1 MSTSI
6 GNKGLKELPMIE
18 INLEKIRHNVKVVG
32 ELCYKVGIEPV
43 GITKVSN
50 GSVEIAQA
58 LLDGGVNIIGDSRLK
73 NLKRYFNLDAKK
85 MLIRL
90 PMISEVKDL
99 VQYADISLNSE
110 IKVIRKIS
118 EEAKMINKVHEIIL
132 MIEVGD
138 LREGIYDRNEI
149 MEIVRET
156 LELEGV
162 KLVGIGTNLNCF
174 GSIKPSK
181 ENLGIL
187 IDIKNEIK
195 KEFGVELETV
205 SGGNSGSLAL
215 VLNGEMPKGV
225 NQIRIGTAFLLGL
238 IEVNLPRITNTY
250 DDAFKLF
257 AEIIEIK
264 NKPSKPFGE
273 FGVDAFRNTPIFQ
286 DKGIRKRAICAIGKQ
301 DCDPNFMYPEDKRV
315 EIIGSSSDHLLLD
328 ITDCEKSYEIGDKV
342 SFVLDYVAILRAMTS
357 DHVSKVYVG

>member
-1 MSTSI
+1 MNNFLANPSI
-6 GNKGLKELPMIE
+6 NELPNIE
-18 INLEKIRHNVKVVG
+18 INLQKIKNNVKVINKIC
-32 ELCYKVGIEPV
+32 ENAGIKPV

-58 LLDGGVNIIGDSRLK
+58 MVDGGVKIIGDSRIK
-73 NLKRYFNLDAKK
+73 NLKKYTNIPAKK

-90 PMISEVKDL
+90 PMMSEIKDL
-99 VQYADISLNSE
+99 VKFCDVSLNSE
-110 IKVIRKIS
+110 IKVIRNIS
-118 EEAKMINKVHEIIL
+118 KEAKRLNKVHEIIL

-286 DKGIRKRAICAIGKQ
+286 DKGIRKRAICAVGRQ
-301 DCDPNFMYPEDKRV
+301 DCDPKFMYPEDKNI
-315 EIIGSSSDHLLLD
+315 EILGASSDHLLLD
-328 ITDCEKSYEIGDKV
+328 ITNCRDSYEIGDKIG
-342 SFVLDYVAILRAMTS
+342 FVLDYISILGCMTS
-357 DHVSKVYVG
+357 SHVRKVYIL